1 MEKIV
6 IGNWKMNGL
15 KDDLD
20 QIIKISTEHGKSK
33 LDIVFCLPTTLINQ
47 SIKIAGKIRI
57 GAQDCHFR
65 ESGAFTGDISAT
77 MLADA
82 GVTSVI
88 VGHSERRTN
97 YNESNE
103 LIKNKAFAAHE
114 AGLQVIVCVGEN
126 LEIRSSGKTLELIE
140 SQLEGSIPSS
150 AKTKKTII
158 AYEPVWSIGS
168 GLIPSIKEIKE
179 VHNFCTH
186 WFESKFNN
194 HNNTTIIYGGSVNK
208 NNAREIFSIE
218 NVSGALVGGA
228 SLNARDFSPIIKA
241 LENSKPTTK
250 I

>member
-126 LEIRSSGKTLELIE
+126 LEIRSSGKTLE
-140 SQLEGSIPSS
+140 
-150 AKTKKTII
+150 
-158 AYEPVWSIGS
+158 
-168 GLIPSIKEIKE
+168 
-179 VHNFCTH
+179 
-186 WFESKFNN
+186 
-194 HNNTTIIYGGSVNK
+194 
-208 NNAREIFSIE
+208 
-218 NVSGALVGGA
+218 
-228 SLNARDFSPIIKA
+228 
-241 LENSKPTTK
+241 
-250 I
+250 